1 MNLMPRNGQT
11 QVLGIVSIVP
21 MGDWEPTITY
31 QKLNYVRHGGANYL
45 AKGSSINVEPG
56 EAENW
61 QASWMLTI
69 YDGSNVTPYG
79 TYPYM
84 TVGTLLASEL
94 SEESLNNY
102 LVVDYAGKSYYAAAG
117 NTVADKPD
125 GVDAFSM
132 SISMAGNGLVM
143 QVLWETATN
152 NLFVRDSS
160 QAQWV
165 QFARVDGTYPNM
177 TVGTALA
184 QIKVPFTIASTQW
197 TDALTVVISSEQ
209 YPLLANLQGGS
220 YAVVIFG
227 EESAVAVVQNNVA
240 LSNQAIGSLTFSC
253 TAKPTEALSGTII
266 IS

>member
-1 MNLMPRNGQT
+1 MPRNGQT

-31 QKLNYVRHGGANYL
+31 QKLNYVRHSGANYL

-61 QASWMLTI
+61 QDSWMLTI

-117 NTVADKPD
+117 NTVTDKPD

-132 SISMAGNGLVM
+132 TISMAGDGAVM
-143 QVLWETATN
+143 QVLWETANN
-152 NLFVRDSS
+152 NLFVRDST
-160 QAQWV
+160 QTQWV
-165 QFARVDGTYPNM
+165 QFARIDGTYPGM

-197 TDALTVVISSEQ
+197 TDALTVVISSGQ
-209 YPLLANLQGGS
+209 YPLLSNLQDGS
-220 YAVVIFG
+220 FATVIF
-227 EESAVAVVQNNVA
+227 EEDSAIAVVQNNI
-240 LSNQAIGSLTFSC
+240 AIRSQTVGNITFSC
-253 TAKPTEALSGTII
+253 TSKPAEALSGTII

>member
-1 MNLMPRNGQT
+1 MPRNGQT

-21 MGDWEPTITY
+21 MGEWEPTITY

-61 QASWMLTI
+61 EDLWMLTI

-94 SEESLNNY
+94 SEGSLNDY
-102 LVVDYAGKSYYAAAG
+102 LVVDYSGKSFYAAAG
-117 NTVADKPD
+117 NIVADKPD

-132 SISMAGNGLVM
+132 TVSMAGDGTAM
-143 QVLWETATN
+143 QVLWETDNN
-152 NLFVRDSS
+152 NLFVRDSA
-160 QAQWV
+160 QTQWV
-165 QFARVDGTYPNM
+165 QFARVDGAYPNM
-177 TVGTALA
+177 TVGTALS
-184 QIKVPFTIASTQW
+184 QIKVPFTIASSQW
-197 TDALTVVISSEQ
+197 TDALTAILSSEQ
-209 YPLLANLQGGS
+209 YPLLSNLQSGS
-220 YAVVIFG
+220 FATVIFD
-227 EESAVAVVQNNVA
+227 EDSAIPVIQSNVA
-240 LSNQAIGSLTFSC
+240 ISSQAVGNITFSC
-253 TAKPTEALSGTII
+253 TDKPAEALSGTII